1 MSPVGLPPDLLSAM
15 PARVTPARVRS
26 PDGKR
31 IAYTV
36 VGGGLFVKD
45 TDATGGERELAK
57 YAVPLSWS
65 RDGRILAFQEG
76 RLFLMPLDGSPPVPV
91 GASVA
96 FPLGADISPDG
107 KYVAFASGES
117 GRLEMYVEGIAPER
131 GKWQIS
137 ANGGVQPRWRRDGKE
152 LFFLSPDSKMMAVD
166 LQTGSA
172 VTSGIPRILF
182 ETSGSASNRPRS
194 YDVTADGL
202 RFLIASGASGTENA
216 SITVVLNWWASLK
229 DY

>member
-1 MSPVGLPPDLLSAM
+1 
-15 PARVTPARVRS
+15 
-26 PDGKR
+26 
-31 IAYTV
+31 
-36 VGGGLFVKD
+36 
-45 TDATGGERELAK
+45 
-57 YAVPLSWS
+57 
-65 RDGRILAFQEG
+65 
-76 RLFLMPLDGSPPVPV
+76 MPLDGSPTVPV

-117 GRLEMYVEGIAPER
+117 GRLEMYVEGIPPEC

-137 ANGGVQPRWRRDGKE
+137 VNGGVQPRWRRDGKE

-172 VTSGIPRILF
+172 VTSGMARILF
-182 ETSGSASNRPRS
+182 ETSGSASNGPRS
-194 YDVTADGL
+194 YDVPADGL

-216 SITVVLNWWASLK
+216 PITVILNC
-229 DY
+229 